1 MMHLFDFLRKMLP
14 ANFTT
19 ESTES
24 TEKKQ
29 SKGRDGSPSRPKKS
43 SGKPGVRQRAAASK
57 RPCVTG
63 KKSQA
68 AKHGAATETV
78 PGLNAPAQKSSAV
91 ASKKKPSRKV
101 K

>member
-14 ANFTT
+14 ANSTT
-19 ESTES
+19 EN

-29 SKGRDGSPSRPKKS
+29 SKGRDGSPSRPKK
-43 SGKPGVRQRAAASK
+43 KP
-57 RPCVTG
+57 
-63 KKSQA
+63 A
-68 AKHGAATETV
+68 AK
-78 PGLNAPAQKSSAV
+78 KSSAV